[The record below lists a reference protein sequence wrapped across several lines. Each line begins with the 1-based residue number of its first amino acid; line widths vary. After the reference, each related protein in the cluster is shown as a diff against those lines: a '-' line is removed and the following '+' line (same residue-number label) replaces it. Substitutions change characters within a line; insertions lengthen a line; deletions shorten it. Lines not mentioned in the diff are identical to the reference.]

1 MSAVFDPSG
10 DFAAVADA
18 TEAITLTSP
27 SGAKTAV
34 SAALRRAVTE
44 REAAASQGKYT
55 RADVKWHVPRSQ
67 SPSVPALG
75 ATVTDT
81 TGGVWTVLQVEHDVL
96 SDRFALWTRRL
107 QIAVGL
113 TEIVH
118 VQTAAWSK
126 DAQGAAAAAWSL
138 AVANVAARIQ
148 AVEGSLSADSGRP
161 ALRVLHRIYLARQ
174 IDLTASVRIFHPAT
188 GQAYRILRFT
198 RPQRLDE
205 LLTIEAEKVPA

>member
-1 MSAVFDPSG
+1 MSAVFDPAG

-34 SAALRRAVTE
+34 GAALRRAVTE

-67 SPSVPALG
+67 SPAAPAIG
-75 ATVTDT
+75 ATITDAA
-81 TGGVWTVLQVEHDVL
+81 GGVWTVLKVEQDVQG
-96 SDRFALWTRRL
+96 DRFALWTRRL
-107 QIAVGL
+107 AIAEGL

-126 DAQGAAAAAWSL
+126 DAQGAAAATWNL
-138 AVANVAARIQ
+138 AVPNVAARIQ
-148 AVEGSLSADSGRP
+148 VVEGSLSADQGRP

-174 IDLTASVRIFHPAT
+174 IELTASMRIFHPAT
-188 GQAYRILRFT
+188 GQAYRILRVT

-205 LLTIEAEKVPA
+205 LLTVEAEKVPA